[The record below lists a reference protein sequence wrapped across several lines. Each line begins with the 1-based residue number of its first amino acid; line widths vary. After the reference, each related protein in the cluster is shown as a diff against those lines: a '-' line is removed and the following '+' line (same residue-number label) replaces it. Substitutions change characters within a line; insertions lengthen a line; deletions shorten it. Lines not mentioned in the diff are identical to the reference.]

1 MILCARLPWF
11 RLSAALRRAVS
22 PHESAFLVDRP
33 LRGRVVEATDPV
45 LAAGVRIGMDARQAL
60 RWVPFGRMVLDEPAA
75 TALRWEAMLALL
87 SAVGPLED
95 GGLGLAFLRLDED
108 EDEPAR
114 WFGAV
119 RDALRPSGLPVCL
132 GAAVNRFVAR
142 LATYRGGGGAVCP
155 PGREDT
161 FVADAPVERLPL
173 DEDALLRLR
182 LLGVRTLGDFS
193 LLPPSY
199 LERLGPEAGRW
210 YALAHGIDDPGVT
223 VRRLP
228 PRLQAVKG
236 K

>member
-45 LAAGVRIGMDARQAL
+45 LAAGVRTGMDARQAL

-75 TALRWEAMLALL
+75 AALRWEAVLALL
-87 SAVGPLED
+87 SAVGPVED

-114 WFGAV
+114 WFAPV

-132 GAAVNRFVAR
+132 GAAVNRFVAQ

-155 PGREDT
+155 PGREDA

-182 LLGVRTLGDFS
+182 LLGVRTLGDFTM
-193 LLPPSY
+193 LPPSY

-228 PRLQAVKG
+228 PRLHAVKG